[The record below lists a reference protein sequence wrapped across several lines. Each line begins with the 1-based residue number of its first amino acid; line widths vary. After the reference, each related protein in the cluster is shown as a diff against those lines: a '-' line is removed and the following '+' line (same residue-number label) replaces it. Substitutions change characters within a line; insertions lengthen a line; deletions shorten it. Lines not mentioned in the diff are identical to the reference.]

1 MLLHTQQ
8 AKVNYTSD
16 INIDGWLLYQHVILF
31 YCFFASYE
39 WKCYSWSN
47 KSTRVTATGV
57 LQEKKESVIDFGF
70 GKWNQN

>member
-31 YCFFASYE
+31 YCFFLHHMNE
-39 WKCYSWSN
+39 N
-47 KSTRVTATGV
+47 VIREVT
-57 LQEKKESVIDFGF
+57 
-70 GKWNQN
+70 NQLG